1 MTSTKK
7 ILNIALPAMGENFL
21 QMLMGMVDSYLVA
34 HLGLVAISGVSVAGN
49 IITIYQAIFI
59 ALGAAVA
66 SLISKSLGAKDDQ
79 QLADH
84 ATESLKVTVFLS
96 LVLGGISIFA
106 GQEMLAWL
114 GTEREVAQAGGLY
127 LTLVGGSIFL
137 LGLTTTLGTLIR
149 VEQNPRMP
157 MYISLLSN
165 ALNVIFSSFA
175 IFVLEMGIAGVAWG
189 TILAR
194 LVGVL
199 ILWWQLQMPFAPFG
213 WGLDKELLHLALPA
227 AGERLMMR
235 AGDVVIIAIVVAF
248 GTEVV
253 AGNAIGETL
262 TQFNYMPALGVATA
276 TVMMVARATGQ
287 QDWQEVKHLTRQ
299 TYWLSLAFMLPVG
312 LTVYALGL
320 PLTQLYTQDSRA
332 VAASL
337 VVVLFSALCMP
348 LTAGTL
354 IYTAVWQG
362 LGNARLPFYATTVGM
377 WVIRI
382 VTGYLLGISL
392 GLGLAGVWAATLL
405 DNAFRWLL
413 LSLLYSRKIKQV
425 EGERT

>member
-1 MTSTKK
+1 M
-7 ILNIALPAMGENFL
+7 
-21 QMLMGMVDSYLVA
+21 
-34 HLGLVAISGVSVAGN
+34 
-49 IITIYQAIFI
+49 
-59 ALGAAVA
+59 
-66 SLISKSLGAKDDQ
+66 
-79 QLADH
+79 
-84 ATESLKVTVFLS
+84 
-96 LVLGGISIFA
+96 
-106 GQEMLAWL
+106 
-114 GTEREVAQAGGLY
+114 AQAGGLY

-149 VEQNPRMP
+149 VGQNPRMP

-175 IFVLEMGIAGVAWG
+175 IFVLDMGVAGVAWG

-332 VAASL
+332 VVASL

-392 GLGLAGVWAATLL
+392 GLGLVGVWAATLL